1 MDKVSKTAA
10 ADVDRVLDRLMCE
23 WERLPEVESEIG
35 RWDWL
40 DQIVFIEEWPI
51 QEDALAD
58 IARHAAAGALTTT
71 QLGRYE
77 ELKRVVARNRPI
89 IQRLQNS

>member
-1 MDKVSKTAA
+1 MALVSH
-10 ADVDRVLDRLMCE
+10 DREKRIGERLDRLLCE
-23 WERLPEVESEIG
+23 WGSLPAIAAEIDD
-35 RWDWL
+35 WDIVRQL
-40 DQIVFIEEWPI
+40 DFIEEWPI